1 MNTPVPAQGTRPVR
15 VFPFAGDGKWY
26 WQDADCQEPMGPF
39 DSYRD
44 AWRDYKACRNSYQ
57 QGTGDHP

>member
-1 MNTPVPAQGTRPVR
+1 MNANRTEPVSSASKTPVR

-26 WQDADCQEPMGPF
+26 WQDAYCDEPMGPF

-44 AWRDYKACRNSYQ
+44 AMRDYKDCRK
-57 QGTGDHP
+57 